1 MEQHYD
7 ENIENPIVEIPFK
20 NKTYKFEIIYKDNL
34 TNDWI
39 TIEKTNDSDK
49 YRIILNI
56 ELDYFKSYNE
66 DRKKVEFLQKI
77 AVTIA
82 TALLLSKENG
92 NQDFYTVLDSLNTIV
107 KNVK

>member
-1 MEQHYD
+1 MRFL
-7 ENIENPIVEIPFK
+7 FK
-20 NKTYKFEIIYKDNL
+20 NKTYKFEIIYENNL

-39 TIEKTNDSDK
+39 TIEKTNEIDK
-49 YRIILNI
+49 YRIILNV
-56 ELDYFKSYNE
+56 ELEYFKTYNE

-92 NQDFYTVLDSLNTIV
+92 NQDYYTVLDALNTIV
-107 KNVK
+107 KKVK

>member
-1 MEQHYD
+1 MLRALQIKSL
-7 ENIENPIVEIPFK
+7 NVSFK
-20 NKTYKFEIIYKDNL
+20 NKTYKFEIIYENNL

-39 TIEKTNDSDK
+39 TIEKTNEMDK
-49 YRIILNI
+49 YRIILNV
-56 ELDYFKSYNE
+56 ELEYFKTYNE

-92 NQDFYTVLDSLNTIV
+92 NQDYYTVLDALNTIV
-107 KNVK
+107 KKVK